1 VFRIVC
7 VELHMLQFPPL
18 SHSSQHCSICSWCNF
33 CLCRLCRVI
42 ARSRV
47 TLLHWALSLWVQQVT
62 HTHATQVYILQSYST
77 FVTRII
83 THYILI
89 CIQKYN
95 KTYIVIMYSPNW
107 EAALKRLAEDREGWR
122 AAANQSQDWPRK
134 KNWEVLWF
142 RKYVESEYRCQY
154 KPFESTTTMSGE
166 RDRM

>member
-1 VFRIVC
+1 MVRCSTSC
-7 VELHMLQFPPL
+7 VLNFTCYSSRLL
-18 SHSSQHCSICSWCNF
+18 SHSFQHCSICSWCNF
-33 CLCRLCRVI
+33 C
-42 ARSRV
+42 
-47 TLLHWALSLWVQQVT
+47 LWVQQVT

-83 THYILI
+83 THYFLI
-89 CIQKYN
+89 Y

-107 EAALKRLAEDREGWR
+107 EASLKRFAEDREGWR

-134 KNWEVLWF
+134 KKNWEVLLF

-154 KPFESTTTMSGE
+154 KSFEPTTTISSE

>member
-18 SHSSQHCSICSWCNF
+18 SHCSICSWCNF

-89 CIQKYN
+89 YIQKYN

-107 EAALKRLAEDREGWR
+107 E
-122 AAANQSQDWPRK
+122 
-134 KNWEVLWF
+134 VLWF
-142 RKYVESEYRCQY
+142 RKYVESENRCQY
-154 KPFESTTTMSGE
+154 KSFESTTTISGE